1 MGGTFCGCLHDTRGD
16 KEFTVQIN
24 NKDLPSIIVLQNVVR
39 GYMERRKIVGLTKL
53 RFQKGTDRRQKR
65 GNNVVINKKKTA
77 AA

>member
-1 MGGTFCGCLHDTRGD
+1 MGSTFCGCLHDTRGD

-39 GYMERRKIVGLTKL
+39 GYMERKKIVGLTKL
-53 RFQKGTDRRQKR
+53 KFKSTDRRQKR
-65 GNNVVINKKKTA
+65 VNNVVINQKKTA